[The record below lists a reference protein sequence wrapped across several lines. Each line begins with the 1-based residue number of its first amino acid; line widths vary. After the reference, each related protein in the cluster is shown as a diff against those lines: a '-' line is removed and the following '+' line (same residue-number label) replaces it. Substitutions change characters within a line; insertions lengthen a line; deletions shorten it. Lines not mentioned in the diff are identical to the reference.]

1 MNKYLLLL
9 CSVLLMVQACTKDE
23 TPDPVVTD
31 PVAKEKIVVI
41 KSDFGNMYLWL
52 YKETPLHRENFLK
65 LVEEGFYNGTTFHR
79 IIEDFMIQGGDPN
92 SKDNNPGN
100 DGMGGPGY
108 TLPAEFV
115 DTLKNIRGA
124 VAAARTPDNVNPN
137 KASSGSQFYINLVHN
152 VHLDGN
158 YTVFGLIMKGMDV
171 ADRIVEQPSDGNNR
185 PLTDITMELT
195 VLEQSREEILKNYG
209 FSIP

>member
-92 SKDNNPGN
+92 SKDDNPGN